1 LYPTGT
7 GTPTTGPAGE
17 NRVTGSPSL
26 SASGTY
32 DDSIKNVFGVT
43 RDELRSMADLVI
55 TDPNDFP
62 DPLPASAIIFVEVA
76 SITFNAARSLN
87 GTAIVFIEGNVSM
100 ISGNNSSFSG
110 LLYIDGTFTMRETA
124 DIYGAVVVTGN
135 TTIQGSG
142 DSSSIYYDDDV
153 LSALRT
159 QIGQYRWVGALRSVI
174 NRE

>member
-1 LYPTGT
+1 
-7 GTPTTGPAGE
+7 
-17 NRVTGSPSL
+17 
-26 SASGTY
+26 
-32 DDSIKNVFGVT
+32 
-43 RDELRSMADLVI
+43 
-55 TDPNDFP
+55 
-62 DPLPASAIIFVEVA
+62 
-76 SITFNAARSLN
+76 
-87 GTAIVFIEGNVSM
+87 M